1 MCCNSILPWR
11 LFVKRHT
18 MAYAAYCDS
27 FGLVPSLSV
36 PRPGAVSWVVMD
48 VTVHSRDALWVRRA
62 LVNCEGAGILRC
74 IPQLDEHRVRL
85 EIRLPDT
92 QTEEVMHRIMVCV
105 PGGVIGPLISWRC
118 HLQRH
123 GLSHGL

>member
-1 MCCNSILPWR
+1 
-11 LFVKRHT
+11 
-18 MAYAAYCDS
+18 MAYAAYCES
-27 FGLVPSLSV
+27 FGLVPSLSL
-36 PRPGAVSWVVMD
+36 PRPGAVKWVVMD
-48 VTVHSRDALWVRRA
+48 LTVHSRDAIWVRRA

-74 IPQLDEHRVRL
+74 IPQLDEHQVRL

-105 PGGVIGPLISWRC
+105 PHGVIGPLVSWRR